1 MTKKIVLSVFIV
13 IGIVLATFTALSGVG
28 TLLIGGPGSAGGDP
42 AVTWFAPLFL
52 MPVGLIGVGL
62 VLAGSLV
69 GKKRRALVVGFTVA
83 LIVLLVLTA
92 AVFQFSGLAQGEI
105 EPGET
110 IWGGVAV
117 ALSYGCALTLLVLA
131 VLGIVVMR
139 DILASHA
146 AHVPAPLAS

>member
-1 MTKKIVLSVFIV
+1 MTKKIVLPVLIV
-13 IGIVLATFTALSGVG
+13 IGVVLATFTALSGVG
-28 TLLIGGPGSAGGDP
+28 SLVIGGLGSAGGDP
-42 AVTWFAPLFL
+42 TVTWFAPLFL

-62 VLAGSLV
+62 ILTASLV
-69 GKKRRALVVGFTVA
+69 GKRRRALVGGFTVA

-92 AVFQFSGLAQGEI
+92 AVFQFSGLAQGEV

-117 ALSYGCALTLLVLA
+117 ALSYGCALMLLALA

-146 AHVPAPLAS
+146 AHAPAPLAS